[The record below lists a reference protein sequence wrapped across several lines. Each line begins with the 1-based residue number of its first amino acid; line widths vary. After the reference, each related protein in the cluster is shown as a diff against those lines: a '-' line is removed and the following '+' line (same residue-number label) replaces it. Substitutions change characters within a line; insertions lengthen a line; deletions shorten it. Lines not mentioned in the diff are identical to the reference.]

1 MKTVIIMWLVSTA
14 SNSNPSYTWYIY
26 LKILLM
32 DNKTKLN
39 TRLHYK
45 EGLLIISVSQIFNF
59 NKKETLYRGLEIRK
73 NKKRWFKVC
82 SRQQINNSKDNL
94 VVEIRCTRV
103 IRQGRQETAEALQEV
118 QAGKIV
124 SDEKKLL
131 VWIFFVLL
139 RSTFWNDFQNGRSF
153 RSSKV
158 DCTEGK
164 KDGLLSVN
172 WTAKSLKVFR
182 DERGWSSFSHPEH
195 QFFL

>member
-1 MKTVIIMWLVSTA
+1 
-14 SNSNPSYTWYIY
+14 
-26 LKILLM
+26 M

-82 SRQQINNSKDNL
+82 SRQQINNSKANL

-103 IRQGRQETAEALQEV
+103 IRQGRQETAEAQHEV

-131 VWIFFVLL
+131 VWIIFLCFKKV
-139 RSTFWNDFQNGRSF
+139 TFKNDNQNGRSF
-153 RSSKV
+153 GKV
-158 DCTEGK
+158 DFI
-164 KDGLLSVN
+164 GLSGQSDIWVGGLGVQK
-172 WTAKSLKVFR
+172 WMVPRA
-182 DERGWSSFSHPEH
+182 RGRFEC
-195 QFFL
+195 